1 MADVITRLKVE
12 STEYD
17 NKIKRAQQG
26 LLNLEQEVRKTG
38 TTFSTLSREQ
48 VNYIQSLGRMETSS
62 RNAKG
67 KIGEL
72 GAAFTEL
79 SLMYKRMTDQE
90 KSSPAGKALAQ
101 SLDQLKTRVVQAK
114 ADLADLNKSLNE
126 TGKEMESA
134 AGGGVDFGAVLS
146 QLGSQLGINSQLMQA
161 LSTGTVATTAAIAAG
176 AVAAGAAAKAWSDY
190 NDELVRQN
198 TMTSVVTGGK
208 GGEDLTM
215 GVRALARTYDVDFR
229 QAIEAANTL
238 MQQFGVN
245 SSEALRLLQDGM
257 QGMIAGDGGKLLS
270 MIQQYAPSFR
280 DAGIEASQL
289 VAIIQNSEGG
299 IFTDQNMNAIV
310 MGIKN
315 IRLMTKQTSDAL
327 AQLGIDGEEMTR
339 KLNDGS
345 MTIFEAMQQVSTAIE
360 NAGSSS
366 QAVGQVMQQVFGRQG
381 TAAGTN
387 LAKAIETLNTNLEVT
402 KTQTGELGESFVKL
416 NEANMRLEETM
427 KEIFGLSGWEDM
439 NNLLKTDLA
448 NTLSDILDII
458 GGIKQAIA
466 DLGDYSSWAW
476 TDFLKRMSGEAYKK
490 PTGGG
495 SFTGMGKSIGSSV
508 SGIVSAART
517 EQQSGFVVV
526 TDGKGNVVKATRG
539 GQDVTAEYKAS
550 ITPTGTGTTT
560 TKPKGGGGK
569 SGTAWAPIVM
579 GDFGGI
585 GFGRSMKDVQAD
597 LSRAQGAYNVA
608 EDESS
613 RAAAKKMV
621 EAYQQELETMKNEG
635 DVTKGGFAD
644 AYNHDIGKNIA
655 RLEKDRIRNDNE
667 NKATTEKTMVGELQK
682 ITGGVQ
688 GMLSGLNQMGVEIP
702 EGLNSVVS
710 SLSGML
716 SVLQSIN
723 MIVGTIQSIQTVGT
737 FLGIFGHGGIVG
749 KAANGMV
756 VPGNSFSGDNLR
768 MPVAGGGMIGV
779 NSGELILSMSQQNN
793 VASALLSRQQGGAV
807 DVQPWI
813 DGERIFL
820 GMNNTTRRQGKGEI
834 VTTSMLKQKG
844 IL

>member
-1 MADVITRLKVE
+1 MADSILRLKVE
-12 STEYD
+12 SQEYD

-48 VNYIQSLGRMETSS
+48 VNYIHSLGRMETSS

-72 GAAFTEL
+72 GTAFTEL

-114 ADLADLNKSLNE
+114 ADLADLNKSLND

-190 NDELVRQN
+190 NDELGRQN

-238 MQQFGVN
+238 MQQFGV
-245 SSEALRLLQDGM
+245 SGEQALSLLQNGM

-299 IFTDQNMNAIV
+299 LFTDQNMNAIV
-310 MGIKN
+310 MGIRN

-387 LAKAIETLNTNLEVT
+387 LAKAIETLNINLEET
-402 KTQTGELGESFVKL
+402 KTQTGELGESFVRL
-416 NEANMRLEETM
+416 NEANMRLERTM
-427 KEIFGLSGWEDM
+427 QEIFGMTGWEDM
-439 NNLLKTDLA
+439 SNTIKTQFAESLSDALQYLIDVRDALKDIGSYDSFD
-448 NTLSDILDII
+448 TLSDAALRFVPALWPLLQGLQEMTGLLNDIESAWNSI
-458 GGIKQAIA
+458 TGNT
-466 DLGDYSSWAW
+466 SS
-476 TDFLKRMSGEAYKK
+476 
-490 PTGGG
+490 GGG
-495 SFTGMGKSIGSSV
+495 GFFSGKGKSITQTISNLNV
-508 SGIVSAART
+508 PRNVLP
-517 EQQSGFVVV
+517 EVVV
-526 TDGKGNVVKATRG
+526 TSGGKKVVSGGNN
-539 GQDVTAEYKAS
+539 
-550 ITPTGTGTTT
+550 
-560 TKPKGGGGK
+560 KPNGGGTK
-569 SGTAWAPIVM
+569 SGTAWAPIAM
-579 GDFGGI
+579 GDFEGI
-585 GFGRSMKDVQAD
+585 GFGRSVKDVQAD
-597 LSRAQGAYNVA
+597 LSRAQGIYNVA

-621 EAYQQELETMKNEG
+621 EAYHKELETMMNEG

-644 AYNHDIGKNIA
+644 AYNHDFGKEID
-655 RLEKDRIRNDNE
+655 RLSKELKKDGKE
-667 NKATTEKTMVGELQK
+667 NQATGMEQVKQMSAMVGGIQQMISGIELLG
-682 ITGGVQ
+682 I
-688 GMLSGLNQMGVEIP
+688 EIP
-702 EGLNSVVS
+702 DGFQ
-710 SLSGML
+710 
-716 SVLQSIN
+716 SVLGGMQGI
-723 MIVGTIQSIQTVGT
+723 ITILEAIQTVNTVGT
-737 FLGIFGHGGIVG
+737 ALGLFSGGGIVPH
-749 KAANGMV
+749 AASGYF
-756 VPGNSFSGDNLR
+756 VPGNSMSNDRVPIL
-768 MPVAGGGMIGV
+768 A
-779 NSGELILSMSQQNN
+779 NSGELILNRAEQGVIASELQQDRS
-793 VASALLSRQQGGAV
+793 VAGGTPYV
-807 DVQPWI
+807 
-813 DGERIFL
+813 DGEKIYL
-820 GMNNTTRRQGKGEI
+820 GMNNFLRRSGKGEI
-834 VTTSMLKQKG
+834 VTSRR
-844 IL
+844 